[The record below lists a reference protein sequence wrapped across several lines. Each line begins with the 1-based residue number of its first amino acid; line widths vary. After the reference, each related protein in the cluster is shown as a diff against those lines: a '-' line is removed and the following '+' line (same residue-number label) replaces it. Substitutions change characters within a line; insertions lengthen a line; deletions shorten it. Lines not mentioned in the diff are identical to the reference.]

1 MFASEEQ
8 SWHEGVSGDF
18 DFQYED
24 FLVLFDIFNLDFEN
38 ICSFKIYFKKSIC
51 IYVCICI

>member
-8 SWHEGVSGDF
+8 SWHKGVSGDF

-38 ICSFKIYFKKSIC
+38 ICYF
-51 IYVCICI
+51 